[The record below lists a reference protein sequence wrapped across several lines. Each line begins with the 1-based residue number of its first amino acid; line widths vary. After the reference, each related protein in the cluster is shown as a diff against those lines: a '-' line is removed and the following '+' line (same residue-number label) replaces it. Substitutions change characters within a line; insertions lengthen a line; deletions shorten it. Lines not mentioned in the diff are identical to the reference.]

1 MGFEK
6 TYRNFKEPER
16 LQRRSFIETDVK
28 NVENTLD
35 FRVEAHVRKLSK
47 LSNYCICQQTRIYWL
62 EEGYLFK

>member
-16 LQRRSFIETDVK
+16 LQRRSFIETDVR

-47 LSNYCICQQTRIYWL
+47 LSNYCICQ
-62 EEGYLFK
+62 

>member
-16 LQRRSFIETDVK
+16 LQRRSFIDK

-47 LSNYCICQQTRIYWL
+47 LSNYCICQ
-62 EEGYLFK
+62 